1 MKAWQLSLIAAATA
15 SSGAYAVSPE
25 GIAMGSGV
33 TFYPG
38 VELSIKDDSNVYLQ
52 PSGNEDS
59 SVVTR
64 LRPYASVMSD
74 LGATKLNGF
83 AQVESG
89 SYDLDSDDNYL
100 DSLLM
105 GAADIELSSRQSLAF
120 DAKLNM
126 AHDPRGTGSTQG
138 AAASSVTEPNEY
150 DETALNGAYTYGA
163 DSAFANVTGYVG
175 TYGKEYSNNEATT
188 DALNHDKLK
197 FGAKVGLKVSS
208 ATRVL
213 LEARNTN
220 ISYSDSA
227 AADKEGSELK
237 LLIGASYDVTGKTT
251 AELLVGN
258 SKREFDEATT
268 SSDSR
273 FSWEGKLTWN
283 PATYSTV
290 MVSTAQSANETT
302 AGAGY
307 IANQTSTVNWDHKFS
322 TYWGMQANAA
332 LIKDDYVGVDRS
344 DKSTSLGLAAIYSP
358 VKNVDVKASLDKS
371 KRDSSVNGLDYDQ
384 NVMGVGVNL
393 AF

>member
-1 MKAWQLSLIAAATA
+1 M
-15 SSGAYAVSPE
+15 SPD

-33 TFYPG
+33 TFYPS

-52 PSGNEDS
+52 SSGNEDS

-64 LRPYASVMSD
+64 LRPNASVVAD
-74 LGATKLNGF
+74 LGATNLTGY

-100 DSLLM
+100 DTLLM
-105 GAADIELSSRQSLAF
+105 GSAAVELSSRQSLNF

-138 AAASSVTEPNEY
+138 AAASSVTKPNEY
-150 DETALNGAYTYGA
+150 DETDLNAAYTYGA

-175 TYGKEYSNNEATT
+175 SYGKEYSNNAAST
-188 DALNHDKLK
+188 DVLNHDKIK
-197 FGAKVGLKVSS
+197 FGAKLGLKVSS

-213 LEARNTN
+213 FEARNTT

-227 AADKEGSELK
+227 AAAKEGSELK
-237 LLIGASYDVTGKTT
+237 LLVGASYDVTGKTT

-258 SKREFDEATT
+258 SKREFDESTN

-283 PATYSTV
+283 PVTYSTV
-290 MVSTAQSANETT
+290 SVTTAQSANETT
-302 AGAGY
+302 AGGSY
-307 IANQTSTVNWDHKFS
+307 TANQTTTVNWNHQFS
-322 TYWGMQANAA
+322 NYWSMNATA
-332 LIKDDYVGVDRS
+332 GLSKDDYVGIDRS
-344 DKSTSLGLAAIYSP
+344 DKNTNLGLTGIYSP
-358 VKNVDVKASLDKS
+358 TKNVDVKASLDKA
-371 KRDSSVNGLDYDQ
+371 KRSSTSDALDYDQ
-384 NVMGVGVNL
+384 HVIGVAVEL